1 MYSLIVED
9 DFVSRKIMQ
18 KILSAYGECD
28 IAVNGEEAIDAFK
41 LAWKESRP
49 YDLICMDIMMPV
61 VDGQKALREIR
72 RLEQDLG
79 LSSDETVKVI
89 MTTALNDKKEVVDAF
104 YQGAVAS
111 YFVKPIDMNEFIN
124 ELKMIGLL

>member
-18 KILSAYGECD
+18 KILSTYGECD
-28 IAVNGEEAIDAFK
+28 IAVNGGEAIEAFK

-61 VDGQKALREIR
+61 VDGRKALREIR
-72 RLEQDLG
+72 RLEQDFG
-79 LSSDETVKVI
+79 LSSDEAVKVI
-89 MTTALNDKKEVVDAF
+89 MTTALSDKKEVVDAF
-104 YQGAVAS
+104 YKGAVAS
-111 YFVKPIDMNEFIN
+111 YFIKPIDVNEFIN
-124 ELKMIGLL
+124 ELKLLGLL